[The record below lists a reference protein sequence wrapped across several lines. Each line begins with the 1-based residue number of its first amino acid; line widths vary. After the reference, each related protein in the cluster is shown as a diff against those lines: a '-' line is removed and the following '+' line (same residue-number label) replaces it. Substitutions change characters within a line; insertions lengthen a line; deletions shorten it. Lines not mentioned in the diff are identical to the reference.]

1 MTGQGQLAP
10 CEFGSLVV
18 RKRSTTRAGRR
29 ASATVRE
36 PKEKRPAAITFH
48 SLRHTCASMLFAQ
61 GVHPKIVQ
69 EMLGHSTV
77 SITMDLY
84 SHSTPS
90 LQAAAVQRL
99 DAILH
104 LPAAGSATA

>member
-1 MTGQGQLAP
+1 
-10 CEFGSLVV
+10 
-18 RKRSTTRAGRR
+18 
-29 ASATVRE
+29 
-36 PKEKRPAAITFH
+36 
-48 SLRHTCASMLFAQ
+48 MLFAQ